1 MLDYTQPLTQ
11 EESDFAAAHHTTCPQ
26 CGALMWNGRCE
37 NLDCTYHWRP
47 KDDDS
52 DDDGEN

>member
-1 MLDYTQPLTQ
+1 MSYIGGGPY
-11 EESDFAAAHHTTCPQ
+11 EATTCPQ

-37 NLDCTYHWRP
+37 NLDCIYHWRP